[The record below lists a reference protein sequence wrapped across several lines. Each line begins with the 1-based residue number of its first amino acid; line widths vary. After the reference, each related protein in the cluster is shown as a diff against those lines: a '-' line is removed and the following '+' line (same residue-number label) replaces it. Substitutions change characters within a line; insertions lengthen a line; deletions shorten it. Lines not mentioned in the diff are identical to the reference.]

1 MNLNWAVLQE
11 YTNQIQEGTAIAK
24 VWTIGDVKRLAPDLT
39 DEEAMNVL
47 QRVDENYNEDVG
59 INWDVIQN
67 EIDDYILLYEEA
79 K

>member
-1 MNLNWAVLQE
+1 MNLNWAVVQD
-11 YTNQIQEGTAIAK
+11 YANQIQEGTAIAK

-39 DEEAMNVL
+39 DEEAMTVL
-47 QRVDENYNEDVG
+47 NRVDENFDEAIG

-67 EIDDYILLYEEA
+67 EIDAYTLLYGEE

>member
-1 MNLNWAVLQE
+1 MNLNWAVVQD
-11 YTNQIQEGTAIAK
+11 YANQIQEGTAIAK
-24 VWTIGDVKRLAPDLT
+24 VWTIGDVKRLAPDFT

-47 QRVDENYNEDVG
+47 NRVDENYNEDVG

-67 EIDDYILLYEEA
+67 EIDTYTSLYEEA